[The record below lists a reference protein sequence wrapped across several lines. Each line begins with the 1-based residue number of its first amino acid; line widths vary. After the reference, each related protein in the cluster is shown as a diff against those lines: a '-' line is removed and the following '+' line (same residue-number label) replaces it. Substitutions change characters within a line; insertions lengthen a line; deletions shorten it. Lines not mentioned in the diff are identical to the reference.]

1 MNITDEELLTVARS
15 YAAAWNTKEE
25 QDVARV
31 SFIHAVRW
39 YEAKLRQCNVMLSL
53 QDFKALRLKSGLT
66 LREVEERTGIS
77 NAYLSQLE
85 NKKIKRPSFD
95 TVLKLTDF
103 YSSCNGA

>member
-39 YEAKLRQCNVMLSL
+39 YEAKLRQCNVMPSL
-53 QDFKALRLKSGLT
+53 RDFKLMRAKAGMT
-66 LREVEERTGIS
+66 LRDVEKLTGIS

-85 NKKIKRPSFD
+85 RGKIKKPSHEV
-95 TVLKLTDF
+95 VLKLNSV
-103 YSSCNGA
+103 YAASNGA